1 MPSAEIAELCARLD
15 SLPLAVELA
24 AARLNVLSPR
34 QILERLAQQ
43 LDLLKGGRDSDPRQQ
58 TLRATI
64 EWSYGLLSEER
75 TGPLAASLR
84 LRRGLHARGRGGGGR
99 LRPRHPAGARRESLL
114 RHLNE
119 RYWML
124 DTIRAFALEYLGTRD
139 DAESAFRRHAEWFVA
154 LTESSAH
161 ELFGSEQADWLSRL
175 EREHDNLRAALTWA
189 YDAGQVE
196 LALRLTAAMQPF
208 LYKHGHIMEGRR
220 WLERARLAPDP
231 QPPELRARI
240 LQGAGVLRRH
250 TRRLELGSGS
260 GGGGPRALPA
270 AR

>member
-1 MPSAEIAELCARLD
+1 MSSASCGVSPS
-15 SLPLAVELA
+15 SPA
-24 AARLNVLSPR
+24 AARSRPPR
-34 QILERLAQQ
+34 TVADAD
-43 LDLLKGGRDSDPRQQ
+43 LD
-58 TLRATI
+58 TLQALV
-64 EWSYGLLSEER
+64 EK
-75 TGPLAASLR
+75 
-84 LRRGLHARGRGGGGR
+84 
-99 LRPRHPAGARRESLL
+99 SLL
-114 RHLNE
+114 RYTNE

-208 LYKHGHIMEGRR
+208 WYKHGHIMEGRR
-220 WLERARLAPDP
+220 WVERARLAPDP

-240 LQGAGVLRRH
+240 LQGAGVFAATHDDLSGLRKW
-250 TRRLELGSGS
+250 RRRVSRSTGSS
-260 GGGGPRALPA
+260 VTVTE
-270 AR
+270 